1 MRNPLGMRMGVRMMT
16 LRQMVKQGVMTMTMM
31 MMMRMVVMTMTTSR
45 LPRRSDLV
53 ASYIV
58 FG

>member
-1 MRNPLGMRMGVRMMT
+1 
-16 LRQMVKQGVMTMTMM
+16 MVKQGVMTMTMTMTMTM
-31 MMMRMVVMTMTTSR
+31 MMRMRMVVMTMTTSR
-45 LPRRSDLV
+45 LPRRRSDLV